1 MNDSAADT
9 DCTQCGESPCHR
21 VTYADMLRSAGDAI
35 DAETPPNT
43 ARRTLYRNYIG
54 AVHGY
59 LGRGNRVAV
68 PVCVRN
74 LIREMFPDP
83 AGGYM
88 GHMVAEGIEEFDG

>member
-1 MNDSAADT
+1 MCRARL
-9 DCTQCGESPCHR
+9 CVCSPSRPPPLSLFR
-21 VTYADMLRSAGDAI
+21 VIIGHPFPVNLRRH
-35 DAETPPNT
+35 AETPPNT